1 MADIS
6 AFLEAKGSLD
16 ILFKL
21 AEKEKSF
28 NELEEALGLSPN
40 TVLLRL
46 REAQSLELIKEELF
60 KDSGRSKIKYT
71 LTDTGKE
78 LLNSLKTVKED
89 YLNLRKDVGKLEEE
103 KRQKETEIRELLSSV
118 QGSTA
123 IVSIKDSKIK
133 NTGNLTIM
141 ASSTSG
147 SEQRIK
153 KKSDK

>member
-1 MADIS
+1 MTDIS

-16 ILFKL
+16 ILFTL

-46 REAQSLELIKEELF
+46 REAQSLELIREELF

-118 QGSTA
+118 QKSISNVMVIGSRIEAGRDITIGTETRSA
-123 IVSIKDSKIK
+123 SKNK
-133 NTGNLTIM
+133 L
-141 ASSTSG
+141 
-147 SEQRIK
+147 RK
-153 KKSDK
+153 K